1 MAVKSVDE
9 GLDRGLVEVTQVRC
23 GLTRFLAEHEGLRI
37 DETEGVNDD
46 LALD

>member
-1 MAVKSVDE
+1 MDE
-9 GLDRGLVEVTQVRC
+9 GLDRGLVEMSQVRC
-23 GLTRFLAEHEGLRI
+23 GLTRLLTEHEGLWV